1 MTDQPIAQNIVDRAR
16 PELDDFLAR
25 FYHQIGVYAVASAL
39 GQSVDEATDAAA
51 AEAPA
56 AVDRAA

>member
-1 MTDQPIAQNIVDRAR
+1 MTDHQIAQNIVDRAK

-39 GQSVDEATDAAA
+39 GQSVDEAAVEPAAP
-51 AEAPA
+51 APA

>member
-1 MTDQPIAQNIVDRAR
+1 MTDHRIAQNVVDRAK

-39 GQSVDEATDAAA
+39 GQSVDEAA
-51 AEAPA
+51 AEPAEQAPA
-56 AVDRAA
+56 AIDRAA